1 MESGIIDEF
10 DLILL
15 SVIFDMIGYDFGDE
29 ILGEIIYRSDGISGG
44 DFILFFE

>member
-44 DFILFFE
+44 DLILFFE